1 MKGGSIPAWRKESR
15 REAGILPW
23 RKRGFRRA
31 RGEPVWPGVER
42 PCPAGIWSERVEA
55 VGGGWSYYLDACG
68 RLGRRDE
75 RTRAC
80 SAVYLS
86 CARLGASRPPQR
98 VQVEA
103 TSRRV
108 GWLHR
113 SSRGAEQTRE
123 NLGDGQL
130 LEGIGEMG
138 GQNYPGAKV
147 WLILVF
153 GEPLKS
159 VNESGRLLQE

>member
-1 MKGGSIPAWRKESR
+1 MKGGSIPAWRKQSR
-15 REAGILPW
+15 REAGISPW

-103 TSRRV
+103 NSRRV

-113 SSRGAEQTRE
+113 SSRGAEQIRE
-123 NLGDGQL
+123 NLVSPRN
-130 LEGIGEMG
+130 G
-138 GQNYPGAKV
+138 GGASQRRH
-147 WLILVF
+147 F
-153 GEPLKS
+153 GVQCGLTSLAAKAVAHHS
-159 VNESGRLLQE
+159 CV

>member
-1 MKGGSIPAWRKESR
+1 MKGGSIPAWRKQSR
-15 REAGILPW
+15 REAGISPW

-55 VGGGWSYYLDACG
+55 VGGG
-68 RLGRRDE
+68 
-75 RTRAC
+75 
-80 SAVYLS
+80 
-86 CARLGASRPPQR
+86 ASRPPQR

-113 SSRGAEQTRE
+113 SSRGAEQIRE

-147 WLILVF
+147 C
-153 GEPLKS
+153 
-159 VNESGRLLQE
+159 GR